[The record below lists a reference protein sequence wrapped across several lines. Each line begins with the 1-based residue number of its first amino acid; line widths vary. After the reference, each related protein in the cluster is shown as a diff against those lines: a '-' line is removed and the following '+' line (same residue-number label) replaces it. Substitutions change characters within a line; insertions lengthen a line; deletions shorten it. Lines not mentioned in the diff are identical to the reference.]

1 MGFDSVSVWLVAFT
15 DAISMRLTNIVSISV
30 GVKLISSKKD
40 SVSIAVVVDVCVG
53 VSGVGDDLI
62 NVTVFVV
69 AVIIVVV
76 EVLTTEEE
84 TTVVDTIDGAV
95 EETEDGICESVVVEG
110 DVKLVA
116 TVRLDKVTEP
126 EGVVT
131 LGMED
136 VVVIVAADD
145 AVVPDVNIIPFDVGF
160 VVCFKVI

>member
-76 EVLTTEEE
+76 EVVTTEEE
-84 TTVVDTIDGAV
+84 TTVVDTIDGTV

-110 DVKLVA
+110 DVKLV
-116 TVRLDKVTEP
+116 
-126 EGVVT
+126 
-131 LGMED
+131 
-136 VVVIVAADD
+136 VA
-145 AVVPDVNIIPFDVGF
+145 V
-160 VVCFKVI
+160 